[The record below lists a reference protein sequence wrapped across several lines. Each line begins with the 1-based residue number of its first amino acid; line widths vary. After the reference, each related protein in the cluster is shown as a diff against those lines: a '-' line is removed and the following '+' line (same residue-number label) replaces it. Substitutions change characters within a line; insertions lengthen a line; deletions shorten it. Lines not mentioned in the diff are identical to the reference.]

1 MELLTGIFMV
11 LMIIFMI
18 VLIFS
23 AIILGLVVL
32 DYLLDT
38 NLKEDLNRVLGK
50 RTRLKRVRQKVLDI
64 FEKNDKKGPIPV
76 QENESAGIRDDAWY
90 DFKLLIG
97 NKKEKEK

>member
-50 RTRLKRVRQKVLDI
+50 RTRLKSVRQKVLDI

-76 QENESAGIRDDAWY
+76 QENESTSIRDDAWY

>member
-76 QENESAGIRDDAWY
+76 RENESTGIRDDAWY

>member
-1 MELLTGIFMV
+1 MELLTQIFMV

-32 DYLLDT
+32 DYLLDA

-64 FEKNDKKGPIPV
+64 FKKNGQKGPIPV
-76 QENESAGIRDDAWY
+76 QENESAIIRDDAWY